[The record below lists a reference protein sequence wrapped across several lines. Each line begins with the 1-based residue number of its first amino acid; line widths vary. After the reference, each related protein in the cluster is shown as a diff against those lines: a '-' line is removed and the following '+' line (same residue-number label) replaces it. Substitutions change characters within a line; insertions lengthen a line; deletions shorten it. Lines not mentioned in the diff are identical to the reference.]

1 MKTIYRANDGTE
13 FEESEECRDYE
24 RRQELMAHPF
34 KSHIYLLNGTEV
46 PLSELDKH
54 VSNIYYLD
62 IVSGEDW
69 KTLSELMYGN
79 YGYTV
84 PCCAGKWYYD
94 TNRDEWRDFEH
105 LENRY
110 LGMKKIFEQ
119 GDQTS

>member
-13 FEESEECRDYE
+13 FEEERECRDYE
-24 RRQELMAHPF
+24 RKQELMAHPF

-62 IVSGEDW
+62 IVSREDW
-69 KTLSELMYGN
+69 ETLSELMYAN
-79 YGYTV
+79 YGYTI

-94 TNRDEWRDFEH
+94 TNRDEWCDFEH

-110 LGMKKIFEQ
+110 LGIKKIFEQ
-119 GDQTS
+119 GDQIS